1 MKKLPYVLELIV
13 FLCGAVVMIF
23 EILGSRILGPY
34 FGTSIFV
41 WTSLIG
47 VVLGSLSLG
56 YFIGGKIS
64 DKNPSVKVLS
74 LVILLSAVFILFSLF
89 IKKELFIHLYAISD
103 VRISSIIAALILFS
117 PASILLGIVSPYA
130 AKLKL
135 NNLSTSGAT
144 IGNLYAIST
153 AGSIFGTF
161 LSGFYLIPHF
171 GTNKLLILLSAVLTA
186 SALLL
191 SLDKYILKFLFLV
204 GLAPIWLVVSGH
216 TYIPYLFE
224 NYGMIDIDTEYNRI
238 WIYNYVDKN
247 TNRIA
252 RIMGINGEN
261 HSSMFLDS
269 DELVNETTKYFHLA
283 AHFNPA
289 FKKTLMI
296 GAAAYSFPMS
306 FLKTYPDAT
315 IDVVEIDPALT
326 EIAKKYFNMKENGRL
341 SIYHQDGRV
350 YLNKTKEKYDVIF
363 GDAFAN
369 RHSVPYQLTT
379 QEAVQK
385 KFDILNENGVVI
397 LDTIS
402 AVNGEK
408 GTFLRAEYATY
419 RSVFPQVFL
428 FPIKEENN
436 GDKIQNIILVALKSN
451 KKYSFTSNNS
461 ELNKYLSHRW
471 IKPIAEDVPILTDDF
486 APVDYYTSRAL
497 AQNRP

>member
-1 MKKLPYVLELIV
+1 
-13 FLCGAVVMIF
+13 
-23 EILGSRILGPY
+23 
-34 FGTSIFV
+34 
-41 WTSLIG
+41 
-47 VVLGSLSLG
+47 
-56 YFIGGKIS
+56 
-64 DKNPSVKVLS
+64 
-74 LVILLSAVFILFSLF
+74 
-89 IKKELFIHLYAISD
+89 
-103 VRISSIIAALILFS
+103 
-117 PASILLGIVSPYA
+117 
-130 AKLKL
+130 
-135 NNLSTSGAT
+135 
-144 IGNLYAIST
+144 
-153 AGSIFGTF
+153 
-161 LSGFYLIPHF
+161 
-171 GTNKLLILLSAVLTA
+171 
-186 SALLL
+186 
-191 SLDKYILKFLFLV
+191 LFLV